1 MIEHMYSWCF
11 KWKLKLN
18 IGKSNVIHFRP
29 KRHPICQYKFKY
41 GETPLI
47 VVPKYKYLGIYLD
60 QHLSFDDCT
69 TVLSDAAGRALGG
82 VINKFKE
89 MKDMGFETFEKMYE
103 TAVTTVNDY
112 AAEIW
117 GYKHFS
123 HCNNV
128 QNRAMRYYLGV
139 HRFAPIA
146 SLQGDFGWLRPRLR
160 RYKIMLNYWNRLI
173 KMNDSRLT
181 KYMYEYD
188 YQLCKNNWCSELKDI
203 FTQLDM
209 NTFYEH
215 KLVCDITLVKRK
227 LFAWMKADWQNDVQN
242 KPKLRTYRLFKADID
257 IESYIKYHMSKR
269 KRSLLAQFRFGILPL
284 RIETGRYTNTPVDE
298 RICILCKTIN
308 NACTEDEYH
317 FLMECP
323 LYADCRAHLEIKAT
337 EINYEY
343 STYNSRRKFTYLLLS
358 CQKYVANFI
367 DKAWEIRKTS
377 LYVNNT

>member
-1 MIEHMYSWCF
+1 
-11 KWKLKLN
+11 
-18 IGKSNVIHFRP
+18 
-29 KRHPICQYKFKY
+29 
-41 GETPLI
+41 
-47 VVPKYKYLGIYLD
+47 
-60 QHLSFDDCT
+60 
-69 TVLSDAAGRALGG
+69 
-82 VINKFKE
+82 
-89 MKDMGFETFEKMYE
+89 
-103 TAVTTVNDY
+103 
-112 AAEIW
+112 
-117 GYKHFS
+117 
-123 HCNNV
+123 
-128 QNRAMRYYLGV
+128 
-139 HRFAPIA
+139 
-146 SLQGDFGWLRPRLR
+146 
-160 RYKIMLNYWNRLI
+160 
-173 KMNDSRLT
+173 
-181 KYMYEYD
+181 MYEYD

-227 LFAWMKADWQNDVQN
+227 LFEWMKADWQNDVQN

-298 RICILCKTIN
+298 RIHVCILCKTIN

-337 EINYEY
+337 EINYDY

-367 DKAWEIRKTS
+367 DKAWEIRKHRCM
-377 LYVNNT
+377 